1 MKKSEWISELESE
14 IEAQKK
20 SQAERQARID
30 SWQTDIDD
38 CFVSIRMNDINQRL
52 SEARL
57 HIVQNNGLATFNAW
71 FDQEGKEVDVR
82 WVKTRFG
89 YNTYALVGRGI
100 FASSE
105 KALAK
110 KTGWVMKKIQAP
122 AWAKI
127 VAGGSG
133 MYGAFNSSVSI
144 YRISENKITEV
155 DC

>member
-1 MKKSEWISELESE
+1 MCHHAYSGHSGHLRENILGTWFKFARRESF
-14 IEAQKK
+14 
-20 SQAERQARID
+20 D
-30 SWQTDIDD
+30 
-38 CFVSIRMNDINQRL
+38 
-52 SEARL
+52 
-57 HIVQNNGLATFNAW
+57 AW
-71 FDQEGKEVDVR
+71 FDQEGKEVDVK
-82 WVKTRFG
+82 WVKTK
-89 YNTYALVGRGI
+89 YNKYALVGRGI

-105 KALAK
+105 RALTK

>member
-1 MKKSEWISELESE
+1 MKKSELISQIESQ
-14 IEAQKK
+14 IEFLQKAQD
-20 SQAERQARID
+20 ERQARID

-38 CFVSIRMNDINQRL
+38 CFVSIRMNNI
-52 SEARL
+52 S
-57 HIVQNNGLATFNAW
+57 QNLAETQLFIAKHNGLATFDAW
-71 FDQEGKEVDVR
+71 FDQEGKEVDVK
-82 WVKTRFG
+82 WVKTK
-89 YNTYALVGRGI
+89 YNKYALVGRGI

-105 KALAK
+105 RALTK

-133 MYGAFNSSVSI
+133 MYGAFNSSVST

>member
-38 CFVSIRMNDINQRL
+38 CFVSIRMSDINQRL

-57 HIVQNNGLATFNAW
+57 HIVQNNGLATFDAW
-71 FDQEGKEVDVR
+71 FDQEGKEVDVK
-82 WVKTRFG
+82 WVKTK
-89 YNTYALVGRGI
+89 YNKYALVGRGI

-105 KALAK
+105 RALTK